1 MSRLFKFSF
10 LLFIFIFN
18 NLNAQKESSETDI
31 ISQIIEEANDNSQ
44 LERLAHELLDVIGP
58 RLTGTPQKKKANDW
72 LLAQYEKWNISAK
85 NDRWG
90 KWKGWER
97 GITHVDMVY
106 PRVQSLRATQ
116 LSWSPSTSSGGI
128 TAEVISIP
136 TVLDSI
142 EFDNWLSTVK
152 GKIVMVSRKQQTGR
166 PESNWEEFATD
177 DSFKKMKNEKDDLKT
192 EWYKNIKRTGYKNTT
207 EIIQAVEDSGA
218 FGVISSYWSGGFG
231 ANKIFGAKTKQ
242 IPSLDMG
249 LEDYNMLYRLVDYGH
264 KPKIKIVA
272 ESKDLGIVPTF
283 NTLAQIDGTEI
294 PDEYIILSAHLDSW
308 DGSPGATDNATGT
321 ILMMEVMRILK
332 KMYPNPKR
340 TIIAGHWGAEEQGT
354 HGSKAFVKDYPEI
367 VKNIQVVFNQ
377 DNGTGRI
384 VKISGAGFLH
394 SYEFLPRW
402 MSEVPVDIS
411 KQIEMEFPGTP
422 VRRGRGSSDNKSF
435 LAAGAVTF
443 NLSSLDWA
451 YRDYTWHT
459 NLDTYDKIVFDDVKS
474 NVILTAILTYMA
486 SEDPQRASRQKAV
499 LPINPAT
506 GQRDLWPK
514 LKPPTRRGGM
524 N

>member
-1 MSRLFKFSF
+1 MKPFIQITLSLV
-10 LLFIFIFN
+10 LLFSSISY
-18 NLNAQKESSETDI
+18 AQEQSKEKDVISDI
-31 ISQIIEEANDNSQ
+31 IMEANDNSQ

-72 LLAQYEKWNISAK
+72 LLTQYEKWNISAK

-90 KWKGWER
+90 KWRGWER
-97 GITHVDMVY
+97 GVTHVDMMY
-106 PRVQSLRATQ
+106 PRLQTLKATQ
-116 LSWSPSTSSGGI
+116 LSWSPSTSKEGI
-128 TAEVISIP
+128 TSEVINIP
-136 TVLDSI
+136 TVLDSM
-142 EFDNWLSTVK
+142 EFDNWLSKVK
-152 GKIVMVSRKQQTGR
+152 GKIVMVSRQQHTGR
-166 PESNWEEFATD
+166 PESNWEEFATEA
-177 DSFKKMKNEKDDLKT
+177 SFEKMKRERDELKT

-207 EIIQAVEDSGA
+207 DVIQAIEKAGASGI
-218 FGVISSYWSGGFG
+218 ISSYWSGGFG

-242 IPSLDMG
+242 IPSLDMSM
-249 LEDYNMLYRLVDYGH
+249 EDYNMLYRLIDYGH

-272 ESKDLGIVPTF
+272 ESKELGVVPTF
-283 NTLAQIDGTEI
+283 NTIARIEGTEI
-294 PDEYIILSAHLDSW
+294 PEEYIILSAHLDSW

-332 KMYPNPKR
+332 TMYPNPKR

-354 HGSKAFVKDYPEI
+354 NGSKAFVKDHPEI
-367 VKNIQVVFNQ
+367 IKNIQVVFNQ

-384 VKISGAGFLH
+384 VKLSGAGFLH
-394 SYEFLPRW
+394 SYEFLTRW
-402 MSEVPVDIS
+402 MSEVPIDIS

-422 VRRGRGSSDNKSF
+422 VQRGRGSSDNKSF

-443 NLSSLDWA
+443 NLGALDWS

-459 NLDTYDKIVFDDVKS
+459 NLDTYDKIVFDDVRS

-486 SEDPQRASRQKAV
+486 SEDKNKASNQRAV

-506 GQRDLWPK
+506 GKRDKWPK
-514 LKPPTRRGGM
+514 PAQPDRKGGFD
-524 N
+524 